1 MQVVESISHLRV
13 LLDEPRRSGRTIG
26 LVPTMGALHA
36 GHQRLIERARED
48 CEFVA
53 VSIFVNPLQFE
64 RKDDLDRYPRDLEA
78 DLDVCRRAGVDVVF
92 TPSVTELYPTPPVCV
107 VDVRQLADHL
117 CGRFRPGHFSGVATV
132 VLKLFQIVLPDRSY
146 FGDKDA
152 QQLAVVRRLAR
163 DFNIPVTII
172 GVPTVRD
179 PDGLALS
186 SRNRRLT
193 PSERARATALYKA
206 LCEARSHIAGGI
218 TDAEEVKRRARAA
231 ISPDETVRLEY
242 LEVVDADMQPVTV
255 ISAPVIV
262 AGAMWV
268 GETRLIDNLPC
279 IPPSADLEA

>member
-1 MQVVESISHLRV
+1 MQVVESISQLRA
-13 LLDEPRRSGRTIG
+13 LLDEPRRSGCTIG
-26 LVPTMGALHA
+26 FVPTMGALHA
-36 GHQRLIERARED
+36 GHLRLIECARED

-64 RKDDLDRYPRDLEA
+64 RKDDLDRYPRDPET
-78 DLDVCRRAGVDVVF
+78 DLTMCRRAGVDVVF
-92 TPSVTELYPTPPVCV
+92 TPSVTELYPTPPVCL

-152 QQLAVVRRLAR
+152 QQLAVVRRLAH

-193 PSERARATALYKA
+193 PSERARAATLYKA
-206 LCEARSHIAGGI
+206 LREARSQIASGI
-218 TDAEEVKRRARAA
+218 TDAEEVKRRARAV
-231 ISPDETVRLEY
+231 ISLGATVKLEY
-242 LEVVDADMQPVTV
+242 LEVVDAEMQPVTV

-268 GETRLIDNLPC
+268 GETRLIDNLTC
-279 IPPSADLEA
+279 IPPAADLEA